1 MTGLSFL
8 EKWQQASHDHQSLLC
23 VGLDP
28 ELERLPEPL
37 RGAGLE
43 ALLRFCRDI
52 VEATLPYA
60 CAYKPNLAFFE
71 ALGPQGW
78 ALLREVL
85 AAIPPEMPVIADAK
99 RGDIGHTARAY
110 ATAIFEQLGCDAVTV
125 QPYLGYD
132 GVQPFLAY
140 REKLAFVL
148 CRTSN
153 PGAGDFQDLLVQP
166 SLSEAESEAV
176 ETVHAS
182 RALPLYLVVAERVR
196 QWQARH
202 GNCGLVAG
210 ATYPRELAAIRE
222 RCPTLPLLVP
232 GVGAQGGELEAAVR
246 AGLDKYGGGILVAV
260 SRAILYADGGSD
272 YALAAGEA
280 ARRLRDAIN
289 QARGS

>member
-1 MTGLSFL
+1 MSGPSFL
-8 EKWQQASHDHQSLLC
+8 EKWRQASSDRQSLLC

-28 ELERLPEPL
+28 ELERLPKPL
-37 RGAGLE
+37 QGGGPE
-43 ALLRFCRDI
+43 ALVRFCREI

-78 ALLREVL
+78 SLLREIL
-85 AAIPPEMPVIADAK
+85 AAIPSEVPVIADAK

-110 ATAIFEQLGCDAVTV
+110 AVAIFEQLGCDAVTV

-140 REKLAFVL
+140 REKLAFIL

-153 PGAGDFQDLLVQP
+153 PGARDFQDLLVR
-166 SLSEAESEAV
+166 SSAAGAGGE
-176 ETVHAS
+176 ETPDS
-182 RALPLYLVVAERVR
+182 QLTPLYLAVAERVC
-196 QWQARH
+196 QWQERH

-246 AGLDKYGGGILVAV
+246 AGLDQDGGGILIAV

-280 ARRLRDAIN
+280 ARRLRNAIN

>member
-1 MTGLSFL
+1 MSGPSFL
-8 EKWQQASHDHQSLLC
+8 EKWQQASSERQSLLC

-28 ELERLPEPL
+28 ELERLPKPL
-37 RGAGLE
+37 QGGGPE
-43 ALLRFCRDI
+43 ALVRFCREI

-78 ALLREVL
+78 SLLREIL
-85 AAIPPEMPVIADAK
+85 AAIPSEVPVIADAK

-140 REKLAFVL
+140 REKVAFVL

-153 PGAGDFQDLLVQP
+153 PGAGDFQDLRVRFP
-166 SLSEAESEAV
+166 ESGTEGQG
-176 ETVHAS
+176 TDGS
-182 RALPLYLVVAERVR
+182 REMPLYLVVAERVR
-196 QWQARH
+196 HWQERH

-246 AGLDKYGGGILVAV
+246 AGLDEHGGGMLIAV
-260 SRAILYADGGSD
+260 SRAILYAEGGSD

-280 ARRLRDAIN
+280 ARRLRA
-289 QARGS
+289 A

>member
-1 MTGLSFL
+1 MRELGFL
-8 EKWQQASHDHQSLLC
+8 EKWQQASSERQSLLC

-28 ELERLPEPL
+28 ELDRLPAPL
-37 RGAGLE
+37 RGGGPE
-43 ALLRFCRDI
+43 ALVRFCREI

-78 ALLREVL
+78 SLLREVL
-85 AAIPPEMPVIADAK
+85 AAIPPQVPVIADAK

-153 PGAGDFQDLLVQP
+153 PGAGDFQDLLVQ
-166 SLSEAESEAV
+166 SASGEAQA
-176 ETVHAS
+176 
-182 RALPLYLVVAERVR
+182 RPLYLAVAERVR
-196 QWQARH
+196 QWQERH

-246 AGLDKYGGGILVAV
+246 AGLDEHGGGMLIAV

-280 ARRLRDAIN
+280 ARRLRAAIN

>member
-1 MTGLSFL
+1 MSGPGFL
-8 EKWQQASHDHQSLLC
+8 EKWQRASRERESLLC

-37 RGAGLE
+37 RGGGPE
-43 ALLRFCRDI
+43 ALVRFCREI

-78 ALLREVL
+78 SLLSEVL
-85 AAIPPEMPVIADAK
+85 AAIPPEVPVIADAK

-110 ATAIFEQLGCDAVTV
+110 ARAIFEQLGCDAVTV

-132 GVQPFLAY
+132 GLQPFLAY
-140 REKLAFVL
+140 REKLVFVL

-153 PGAGDFQDLLVQP
+153 PGARDFQDLLVQ
-166 SLSEAESEAV
+166 SAEVGEGAPEGAGSQA
-176 ETVHAS
+176 T
-182 RALPLYLVVAERVR
+182 PLYLVVAERVR
-196 QWQARH
+196 RWQEQH

-210 ATYPRELAAIRE
+210 ATYPRELAAIRA
-222 RCPTLPLLVP
+222 RCPELPLLVP
-232 GVGAQGGELEAAVR
+232 GVGTQGGELEAAVR
-246 AGLDKYGGGILVAV
+246 AGLDAHGGGILVAV
-260 SRAILYADGGSD
+260 SRAILYADAGHD
-272 YALAAGEA
+272 YAAAAGEA
-280 ARRLRDAIN
+280 ARHLRAAIN

>member
-1 MTGLSFL
+1 MGLSFL
-8 EKWQQASHDHQSLLC
+8 EKWQRASHERRSLLC
-23 VGLDP
+23 IGLDP

-37 RGAGLE
+37 QGGGLE
-43 ALLRFCRDI
+43 ALKRFCRDI
-52 VEATLPYA
+52 VAATLPYA

-78 ALLREVL
+78 ALLSEVL
-85 AAIPPEMPVIADAK
+85 AAIPPEVPVIADAK

-110 ATAIFEQLGCDAVTV
+110 ARAIFEQLGCDAVTV

-140 REKLAFVL
+140 REKVAFVL

-153 PGAGDFQDLLVQP
+153 PGAGDFQDLRVRLP
-166 SLSEAESEAV
+166 ESGTEGQGADG
-176 ETVHAS
+176 S
-182 RALPLYLVVAERVR
+182 REMPLYLVVAERVR
-196 QWQARH
+196 HWQERH

-246 AGLDKYGGGILVAV
+246 AGLDAHGGGILIAV
-260 SRAILYADGGSD
+260 SRTILYADAGRD
-272 YALAAGEA
+272 YAAAAGEA
-280 ARRLRDAIN
+280 ARRLREAIN
-289 QARGS
+289 QARGN

>member
-1 MTGLSFL
+1 MSGPSFL
-8 EKWQQASHDHQSLLC
+8 EKWQQASGDRQSLLC

-28 ELERLPEPL
+28 ELERLPKPL
-37 RGAGLE
+37 QGGGPE
-43 ALLRFCRDI
+43 ALVRFCREI

-78 ALLREVL
+78 SLLREIL
-85 AAIPPEMPVIADAK
+85 AAIPSEVPVIADAK

-153 PGAGDFQDLLVQP
+153 PGARDFQDLLVQ
-166 SLSEAESEAV
+166 S
-176 ETVHAS
+176 AS
-182 RALPLYLVVAERVR
+182 GGAQVTPLYLAVAERVR
-196 QWQARH
+196 QWQERH

-246 AGLDKYGGGILVAV
+246 AGLDEHGEGMLIAV

-280 ARRLRDAIN
+280 ARRLRAAIN